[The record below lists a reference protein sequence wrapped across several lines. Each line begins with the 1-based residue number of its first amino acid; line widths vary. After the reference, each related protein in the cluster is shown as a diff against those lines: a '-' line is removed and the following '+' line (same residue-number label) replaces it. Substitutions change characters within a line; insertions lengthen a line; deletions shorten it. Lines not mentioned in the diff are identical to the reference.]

1 MTGRLLT
8 PSDPEPSRRSFVLD
22 DCGTLW
28 WRTDADGIDNRS
40 ANWCTV
46 EHGCASGSDVHDHE
60 SWTKVAGNYGPARVV
75 EGDLEFIRGMLDR
88 PDMPPQV
95 RAEAERVGAAE
106 TFARLAASAGRSGQ

>member
-8 PSDPEPSRRSFVLD
+8 PSDPEPPRRSFVLD

-46 EHGCASGSDVHDHE
+46 KHGCASGSDVHDHE

-75 EGDLEFIRGMLDR
+75 EGDLEFIRGMLAKA
-88 PDMPPQV
+88 PAQV
-95 RAEAERVGAAE
+95 RAEAERVGAAQV
-106 TFARLAASAGRSGQ
+106 FARLAASAERGAQ